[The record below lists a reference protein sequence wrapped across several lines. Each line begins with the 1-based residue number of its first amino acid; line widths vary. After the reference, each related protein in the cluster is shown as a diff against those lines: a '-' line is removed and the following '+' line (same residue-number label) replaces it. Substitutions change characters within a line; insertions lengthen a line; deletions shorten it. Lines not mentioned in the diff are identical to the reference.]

1 MKKILLLCQLLFGAF
16 LMAQVSYT
24 QDWTA
29 TGLNNW
35 TSVSSGGSFSRIT
48 TASQLCGSSGGTIR
62 SEQYYGTTGQF
73 TSPAIT
79 GNNQG
84 VVTMSFDYKIT
95 NYSAGTTATPLTT
108 MGVIAVQYA
117 TNSGGPWVT
126 AYTIDSSNHIVTNT
140 CATKTVTFSPGGGD
154 LYVRFNVTSSSS
166 ADVYYYFDNVVISQ
180 GVAPTCLVPASL
192 STTGFTSNSI
202 SLSWSAPTPAP
213 ANGYDIYYSTT
224 NTAPTSS
231 TTPSITGVTSTSTT
245 IPGLLANTTYYIW
258 VRSNC
263 SSSDKSVWTNAISA
277 YTGYCVP
284 TAGSSSTSY
293 YLKTISTTNATT
305 NLGYSAT
312 AYSAYVDNTSTT
324 FSGYP
329 GNVVNFSLANSTTAT
344 CYFYIYVD
352 WNNDLDFADSGETLL
367 ATTTYAASTTGSFT
381 IPSGQALGNY
391 RARFALSESGVI
403 TSCGPAPYGNYVDF
417 TLNVVSPPTC
427 IVPTSLSTTGF
438 TSNSISLSWSAPTP
452 APANGYDIYYST
464 TNTAPTSST
473 TPSITGVTSTSTTIP
488 GLLANTT
495 YYIWVRSNCSS
506 SDKSVWTN
514 AISAYTGYC
523 VPTAGSS
530 STSYYL
536 KTISTTNAT
545 TNLGYSATAYSAYV
559 DNTSTTFSGYP
570 GNVVN
575 FSLANSTT
583 ATCYFYIY
591 VDWNNDLDFADS
603 GETLLATTTYAAST
617 TGSFTI
623 PSGQALGNYRARF
636 ALSESGVITSC
647 GPAPYGNYVDFT
659 LNVVSPPTCIAPT
672 ALQSSNITTNSA
684 GITWTAST
692 TVPANG
698 YDVYYSTSSATP
710 ASTVTPQYTNVM
722 STSQTI
728 SGLSP
733 ATQYYVWVRSS
744 CSSTDIS
751 AWSNSVT
758 LTSACVAVAT
768 FTENFDS
775 SSVGSLPQCWSSIGT
790 TVSYAAVTAST
801 AMSGPNALYI
811 YTSGTTTGVVAT
823 PELSNLQSGNYTLKF
838 NGRANYTAG
847 GIVEIGYLTNFS
859 DISTFV
865 ALGSYTATSISSV
878 DNYSLDII
886 GVPAGV
892 SRLVLRHTGNPSY
905 SVLIDNI
912 SYELNASLA
921 TNEIKMSNAQLK
933 IYPNPFT
940 DLLTISDV
948 KNVKS
953 ITISDMSGKIVKTFN
968 KPEST
973 LRLGDLNAGM
983 YLVILNMNDG
993 SRQTIKAIK
1002 K

>member
-180 GVAPTCLVPASL
+180 GVAPTCLVPA
-192 STTGFTSNSI
+192 
-202 SLSWSAPTPAP
+202 
-213 ANGYDIYYSTT
+213 
-224 NTAPTSS
+224 
-231 TTPSITGVTSTSTT
+231 
-245 IPGLLANTTYYIW
+245 
-258 VRSNC
+258 
-263 SSSDKSVWTNAISA
+263 
-277 YTGYCVP
+277 
-284 TAGSSSTSY
+284 
-293 YLKTISTTNATT
+293 
-305 NLGYSAT
+305 
-312 AYSAYVDNTSTT
+312 
-324 FSGYP
+324 
-329 GNVVNFSLANSTTAT
+329 
-344 CYFYIYVD
+344 
-352 WNNDLDFADSGETLL
+352 
-367 ATTTYAASTTGSFT
+367 
-381 IPSGQALGNY
+381 
-391 RARFALSESGVI
+391 
-403 TSCGPAPYGNYVDF
+403 
-417 TLNVVSPPTC
+417 
-427 IVPTSLSTTGF
+427 SLSTTGF

-948 KNVKS
+948 KDVKS
-953 ITISDMSGKIVKTFN
+953 IMISDMSGKIVKTIQ